1 MLFGFDTSVID
12 GAVNSIQPKFALD
25 PVVFGFTLA
34 IILIGCAIGVWFAG
48 QLVDV
53 CQLQP
58 CSSWTA
64 FRSGNLR
71 PKVRN
76 SQFPVGKT
84 WRRRVY
90 RLSDPERGVIK

>member
-1 MLFGFDTSVID
+1 MGRAQTAAGPIGGVLFGFDTSVID

-34 IILIGCAIGVWFAG
+34 IILIGCALGVWFAG

-64 FRSGNLR
+64 FGMAY
-71 PKVRN
+71 
-76 SQFPVGKT
+76 
-84 WRRRVY
+84 W
-90 RLSDPERGVIK
+90 